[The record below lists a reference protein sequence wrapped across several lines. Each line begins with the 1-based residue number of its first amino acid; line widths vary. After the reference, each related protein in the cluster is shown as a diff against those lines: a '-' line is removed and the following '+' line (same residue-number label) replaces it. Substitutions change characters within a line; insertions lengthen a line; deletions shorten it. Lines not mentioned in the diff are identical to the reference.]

1 MMKRIQNHERREII
15 PRRKEPRYVGTAS
28 FGSSR
33 NMPAMAPNS
42 AAHRIFLLNNM
53 WYYEGSIITEYTL
66 KYQRGVAFDP
76 IGRWTRPKGGGTSI
90 SLPEET

>member
-1 MMKRIQNHERREII
+1 MIHYHGGEMMKRIQNHERREII

-28 FGSSR
+28 FG
-33 NMPAMAPNS
+33 
-42 AAHRIFLLNNM
+42 LNNM